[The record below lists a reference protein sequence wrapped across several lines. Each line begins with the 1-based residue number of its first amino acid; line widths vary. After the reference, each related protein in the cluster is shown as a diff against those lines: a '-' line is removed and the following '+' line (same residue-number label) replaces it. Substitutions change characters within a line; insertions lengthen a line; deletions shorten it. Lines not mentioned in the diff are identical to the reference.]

1 MQQRIKCGHRKPDG
15 FSFPGINPHLGHLT
29 RRHFLYRLQYR
40 SRGKGCQPVFQAET
54 RFFYAFYGVWHIGI
68 LHGVQFLVAVS
79 YSPPLSDYKAIVGKK
94 PLFGMPGGSPET
106 NNFQRFGF
114 CGKIGVS
121 ECKQPLEKGQ
131 RYERNRN
138 RRRRFGNGGGHH
150 GSPGRR
156 PSDHF

>member
-1 MQQRIKCGHRKPDG
+1 MQQRIQCGHRKPDG

-40 SRGKGCQPVFQAET
+40 SRIGGCQPVF
-54 RFFYAFYGVWHIGI
+54 YAICGVWHTGI
-68 LHGVQFLVAVS
+68 LHGVQFSAAAS
-79 YSPPLSDYKAIVGKK
+79 HSPLLSGHIAIVGKK
-94 PLFGMPGGSPET
+94 PLFGIPEGDPET

-131 RYERNRN
+131 RYERDRN
-138 RRRRFGNGGGHH
+138 RRRRFRNGGGHH
-150 GSPGRR
+150 GGPGRR